1 MSTERREFLTTR
13 WSLVEAAGG
22 SDGERAR
29 AALAELCGDYW
40 YPLYAYVRR
49 CGVDADGAQDVVQGF
64 FADLIERGDL
74 GRLSRGAGRFRGF
87 LKVAVRNHLANLRDR
102 ERAAKRGGGRVRLSV
117 DLDGAAERYAREP
130 AGDDETPERAFDRL
144 WALELL
150 ERCVAELGAEYAA
163 SGRELVF
170 EELKGALQ
178 GADEGL
184 DYPAAAARLGTSEGA
199 VRVAVHR
206 LRKRFGERLRA
217 RIAETVARAD
227 EVEGEL
233 DDLFQALGG

>member
-1 MSTERREFLTTR
+1 MERREFLTTR

-22 SDGERAR
+22 TDGERAR
-29 AALAELCGDYW
+29 VALAELCADYW

-49 CGVDADGAQDVVQGF
+49 RGVDADQAQDVVQGF

-74 GRLSRGAGRFRGF
+74 GRLTRGAGRFRGF

-102 ERAAKRGGGRVRLSV
+102 ERAAKRGGGRVRLAV

-130 AGDDETPERAFDRL
+130 AGDEEPERAFDRL

-150 ERCVAELGAEYAA
+150 DRCVLELEGEYAA
-163 SGRELVF
+163 SGRGAVFAELR
-170 EELKGALQ
+170 GALT
-178 GADEGL
+178 GGDEGL
-184 DYPAAAARLGTSEGA
+184 DYPAVAGRLGTSEGA

-206 LRKRFGERLRA
+206 LRKRFGERLRS
-217 RIAETVARAD
+217 RIAETVARPE

-233 DDLFQALGG
+233 DDLFRALGG